1 MSDKTIIAIIL
12 GLMLMVAWA
21 FFGDS
26 REVPEDQGVVA
37 SAQVVEER

>member
-26 REVPEDQGVVA
+26 SEAPEDQGVVI
-37 SAQVVEER
+37 SEQVVEER